1 MSQTKQERAREWGGH
16 LVFEVKQ
23 LCQLG
28 VRLEELRR
36 SGKVEL
42 HDAVDAAVLEAFVL
56 HARSLIEFVWL
67 TEDAEQRRWR
77 KEKTDHGRKVIAK
90 APHANDVLAE
100 HYYDAPAQWQ
110 PGSMSLLL
118 ASTHEKSNSGIAHC
132 SFTRLDP
139 EEARSGEHAQI
150 TRDLAWVLFKFSN
163 TARNRHLKPRDA
175 TDIERVPTRLPRP
188 ADQARQPTTDRG
200 HAARAGAVECC
211 DAYAVGLCAQA
222 GGRRAMTLT
231 EQVIRKFA
239 AGAPYGIAA
248 VLVGECGPPD
258 LDGNRW
264 RFVVTDG
271 TTVAEVDAD
280 LSGTQGGRRGQTI
293 EPAML
298 ERAVE
303 VRSGA
308 FPADVRLTELLAR
321 SPLLLRADDLR

>member
-1 MSQTKQERAREWGGH
+1 MSQTKQERAREWGGN

-67 TEDAEQRRWR
+67 TEDAEPRRWR
-77 KEKTDHGRKVIAK
+77 KEKTDHGKKIIAK

-118 ASTHEKSNSGIAHC
+118 ASTHEKSNWGIAHC

-139 EEARSGEHAQI
+139 EEARGWEHAQI

-175 TDIERVPTRLPRP
+175 MDIER
-188 ADQARQPTTDRG
+188 
-200 HAARAGAVECC
+200 EC
-211 DAYAVGLCAQA
+211 
-222 GGRRAMTLT
+222 RRAFHGLP
-231 EQVIRKFA
+231 IRPDDPLQIV
-239 AGAPYGIAA
+239 GTPPVQAP
-248 VLVGECGPPD
+248 
-258 LDGNRW
+258 W
-264 RFVVTDG
+264 S
-271 TTVAEVDAD
+271 VATPMRSVYAPKPEDA
-280 LSGTQGGRRGQTI
+280 
-293 EPAML
+293 
-298 ERAVE
+298 ER
-303 VRSGA
+303 
-308 FPADVRLTELLAR
+308 
-321 SPLLLRADDLR
+321 